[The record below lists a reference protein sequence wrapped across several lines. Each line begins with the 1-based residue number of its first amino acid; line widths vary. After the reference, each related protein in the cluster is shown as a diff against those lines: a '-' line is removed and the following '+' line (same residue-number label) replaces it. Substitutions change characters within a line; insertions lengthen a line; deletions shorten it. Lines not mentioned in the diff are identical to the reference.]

1 VTVNPK
7 NIPPKPAAAGFFAHD
22 DRYRQPN
29 RFSDLLIACI
39 LLTVTLPLMLFVA
52 LAIKCDGRGPIF
64 EQEERIGRHGRRFT
78 LLKFRTAVR
87 RGAIH
92 HITPFGQFLQHTRI
106 DSLPQIVNLLRG
118 DISLADITEHPHLFW
133 E

>member
-1 VTVNPK
+1 VTVDPK
-7 NIPPKPAAAGFFAHD
+7 TNLPKRGGASVFAYE
-22 DRYRQPN
+22 DRYKRPN
-29 RFSDLLIACI
+29 RAGDLLIACI

-64 EQEERIGRHGRRFT
+64 EQEERSGRHGRRFT
-78 LLKFRTAVR
+78 LLKFRTAVC
-87 RGAIH
+87 RGTTRH
-92 HITPFGQFLQHTRI
+92 VTPLGQCLRHTRI

-118 DISLADITEHPHLFW
+118 DISLADISEHPHLFL